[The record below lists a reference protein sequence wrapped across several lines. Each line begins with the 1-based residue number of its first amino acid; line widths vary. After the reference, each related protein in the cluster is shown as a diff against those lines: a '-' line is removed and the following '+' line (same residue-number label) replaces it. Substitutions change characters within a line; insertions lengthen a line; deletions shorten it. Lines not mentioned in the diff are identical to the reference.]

1 MAAVVGRPSILYRGQ
16 FFYLS
21 RQPGRQTDRD
31 DESTAVAQSRLEREI
46 ERERERERVVRRRSD
61 DRQG

>member
-46 ERERERERVVRRRSD
+46 ERERENSTPEV
-61 DRQG
+61 